1 MCALKIKFKQI
12 LIPQIPLVIM
22 KKITLVLVALISLS
36 TATAQIRVG
45 KAILPYEE
53 NFGDTDLKL
62 NGAGM
67 RKVLWIDMYAG
78 GLYLTKKSK
87 DPKEILDADETM
99 AIKLNIVSGFVTQKK
114 MIKAVKDGFDR
125 ATFGNTKALDER
137 INKFI
142 KFFSEP
148 IVKNDIFDIVYI
160 KGKGVTAFK
169 NEKELGVIKG
179 RDFKYALFKIWLG
192 DEPASEEIKNG
203 MLGIQ

>member
-1 MCALKIKFKQI
+1 
-12 LIPQIPLVIM
+12 M
-22 KKITLVLVALISLS
+22 KKITLTLVVFISLA

-53 NFGDTDLKL
+53 NFAGTDLKL

-78 GLYLTKKSK
+78 GLYMANKSN
-87 DPKEILDADETM
+87 DPKEILDANETM

-114 MIKAVKDGFDR
+114 MIKAVHDGFINS
-125 ATFGNTKALDER
+125 TFGNTKTLDER

-142 KFFSEP
+142 NFFSEP
-148 IVKNDIFDIVYI
+148 IVKNDIFDLVYI
-160 KGKGVTAFK
+160 KDKGITAFK
-169 NEKELGVIKG
+169 NGKELGIIEG

-192 DEPASEEIKNG
+192 DQPASEEIKLG

>member
-1 MCALKIKFKQI
+1 MIKKSI
-12 LIPQIPLVIM
+12 
-22 KKITLVLVALISLS
+22 LVLVALLSISA
-36 TATAQIRVG
+36 ATAQIRVG

-53 NFGDTDLKL
+53 NFADTDLKL

-67 RKVLWIDMYAG
+67 REMLWIDLYAG
-78 GLYLTKKSK
+78 GLYLQNKSQ
-87 DPKEILDADETM
+87 DPKTILDADETM

-114 MIKAVKDGFDR
+114 MIKAVRDGFSK

-160 KGKGVTAFK
+160 KDKGVKAFK
-169 NEKELGVIKG
+169 NGKELGVIEG

-192 DEPASEEIKNG
+192 DEPASEGIKKG
-203 MLGIQ
+203 MLGLQ

>member
-1 MCALKIKFKQI
+1 
-12 LIPQIPLVIM
+12 M
-22 KKITLVLVALISLS
+22 KKITLILVALISLS

-45 KAILPYEE
+45 KAIFSYEE

-67 RKVLWIDMYAG
+67 RKVLLIDMYAG

-99 AIKLNIVSGFVTQKK
+99 VIKLNIVSSFVTQKK
-114 MIKAVKDGFDR
+114 MIKAVKDGFNK
-125 ATFGNTKALDER
+125 ATFGNTKGLEKR
-137 INKFI
+137 INKFTG
-142 KFFSEP
+142 FFSEP

-160 KGKGVTAFK
+160 KGKGITAFK
-169 NEKELGVIKG
+169 NGKELGVIEG

>member
-1 MCALKIKFKQI
+1 
-12 LIPQIPLVIM
+12 M
-22 KKITLVLVALISLS
+22 KKNILLFVTFISLF

-53 NFGDTDLKL
+53 NFGGTELKL

-67 RKVLWIDMYAG
+67 REMLWIDLYAG
-78 GLYLTKKSK
+78 GLYLQKKSK
-87 DPKEILDADETM
+87 DPLAILDADETM

-114 MIKAVKDGFDR
+114 MIKAVKDGFYK
-125 ATFGNTKALDER
+125 ATFGNTKSLDDR
-137 INKFI
+137 ITKFI
-142 KFFSEP
+142 NFFSDP

-160 KGKGVTAFK
+160 KDSGVKAFK
-169 NEKELGVIKG
+169 NGKELGIIEG

-192 DEPASEEIKNG
+192 EEPASEGIKMG

>member
-1 MCALKIKFKQI
+1 
-12 LIPQIPLVIM
+12 M
-22 KKITLVLVALISLS
+22 KKIILLLIAIVSLS
-36 TATAQIRVG
+36 TTTAQIRVG

-53 NFGDTDLKL
+53 SFEGIDLKL

-78 GLYLTKKSK
+78 GLYLQKKSK
-87 DPKEILDADETM
+87 DSRVILDANETM
-99 AIKLNIVSGFVTQKK
+99 VMKLNIVSGFVTQKK
-114 MIKAVKDGFDR
+114 FIKAARDGFYK
-125 ATFGNTKALDER
+125 ATFGNTKALDAR

-142 KFFSEP
+142 NFFNQP
-148 IVKNDIFDIVYI
+148 IVKNDVFDLVYVKDI
-160 KGKGVTAFK
+160 ESVKAFK
-169 NEKELGVIKG
+169 NGKELGVIEG

>member
-1 MCALKIKFKQI
+1 
-12 LIPQIPLVIM
+12 M
-22 KKITLVLVALISLS
+22 KKITLLVVALISLT
-36 TATAQIRVG
+36 TATAQIRIG
-45 KAILPYEE
+45 KAVLPYEE

-67 RKVLWIDMYAG
+67 REMLWIDLYAG
-78 GLYLTKKSK
+78 GLYLQKKSK
-87 DPKEILDADETM
+87 DPRAILDANETM

-114 MIKAVKDGFDR
+114 MIKAVRDGFNK

-137 INKFI
+137 INMFI
-142 KFFSEP
+142 KFFNEP

-160 KGKGVTAFK
+160 KDKGVKAFK
-169 NEKELGVIKG
+169 NGKELGVIEG

-192 DEPASEEIKNG
+192 DEPASEGIKNG